1 MTEEEKPPLFKNWSS
16 WYWVV
21 LIVMLVQVLLFSWLT
36 YIFS

>member
-1 MTEEEKPPLFKNWSS
+1 MTEEKPPLFKNWSS